1 MNHLT
6 DNPLVCDCQLRWL
19 IVTVQAGVSNLT
31 VYGAKCSEPVHLK
44 GRGIIEVTQA
54 DLNCS
59 THDTI
64 EILKAPNATYD
75 VEPNV
80 TIVIAIDAIT
90 DPDWQNQISYKWF
103 WYLPVTTSTGDQIIE
118 KQPIP
123 PTSRY
128 DKYFKLSLS
137 GKELTFTI
145 PDVKTPVMAD
155 NIAEYDLYQD
165 LTDDRLFSINIS
177 HKFDHRVV
185 NFTVKG
191 KELEKTNTIEIL
203 KAPNATY
210 DVEPNMKIVIA
221 IDVIT
226 DPDWQ
231 HQISYKW
238 FWYLPVI
245 TATGDQIIEKQPLP
259 PTSSYDKYFKLSLS
273 GKELTFTIPD
283 VKTPVM
289 ADNTAEYDLY
299 QDLTDDRLFSINISH
314 KFDYRVVN
322 FTVKGKELEKTTAV
336 MIFIRQK

>member
-1 MNHLT
+1 M
-6 DNPLVCDCQLRWL
+6 
-19 IVTVQAGVSNLT
+19 
-31 VYGAKCSEPVHLK
+31 
-44 GRGIIEVTQA
+44 
-54 DLNCS
+54 
-59 THDTI
+59 
-64 EILKAPNATYD
+64 
-75 VEPNV
+75 

-103 WYLPVTTSTGDQIIE
+103 WYLPVTTSTGNQIIGQCSLISWRPAMPMFSE
-118 KQPIP
+118 RHSTPCKAHKRDQPIP
-123 PTSRY
+123 PTSSY
-128 DKYFKLSLS
+128 DKYFKLSMS

-155 NIAEYDLYQD
+155 SIAEYDLYQD
-165 LTDDRLFSINIS
+165 LTDDRLFSINIG

-210 DVEPNMKIVIA
+210 YVEPNMKIVIA
-221 IDVIT
+221 IDVVT

-238 FWYLPVI
+238 FWYLPVT
-245 TATGDQIIEKQPLP
+245 TATGDQIIGQCIFGPLP
-259 PTSSYDKYFKLSLS
+259 PTSRYDKYFKLSLS

-283 VKTPVM
+283 VKIPVM

-336 MIFIRQK
+336 MK

>member
-1 MNHLT
+1 MMLQ
-6 DNPLVCDCQLRWL
+6 PL
-19 IVTVQAGVSNLT
+19 
-31 VYGAKCSEPVHLK
+31 
-44 GRGIIEVTQA
+44 
-54 DLNCS
+54 
-59 THDTI
+59 
-64 EILKAPNATYD
+64 
-75 VEPNV
+75 
-80 TIVIAIDAIT
+80 
-90 DPDWQNQISYKWF
+90 
-103 WYLPVTTSTGDQIIE
+103 
-118 KQPIP
+118 P
-123 PTSRY
+123 PTSSY

-155 NIAEYDLYQD
+155 SIAEYDLYQD

-210 DVEPNMKIVIA
+210 DVGPNMKIVIA

-226 DPDWQ
+226 NPNWQ

-238 FWYLPVI
+238 FWYLPVT
-245 TATGDQIIEKQPLP
+245 TATGDQIIGQCSLINWRPAMPNYE
-259 PTSSYDKYFKLSLS
+259 KYFKLSLS

-283 VKTPVM
+283 VKTPVK

-322 FTVKGKELEKTTAV
+322 FTVKGKELEKTTHVYIGIGLGAV
-336 MIFIRQK
+336 VLVVTAAVIIFKIQK

>member
-1 MNHLT
+1 MDAYSGQSQELAT
-6 DNPLVCDCQLRWL
+6 DL
-19 IVTVQAGVSNLT
+19 
-31 VYGAKCSEPVHLK
+31 
-44 GRGIIEVTQA
+44 
-54 DLNCS
+54 
-59 THDTI
+59 
-64 EILKAPNATYD
+64 
-75 VEPNV
+75 
-80 TIVIAIDAIT
+80 
-90 DPDWQNQISYKWF
+90 
-103 WYLPVTTSTGDQIIE
+103 E
-118 KQPIP
+118 KQPLP
-123 PTSRY
+123 PTSSY

-155 NIAEYDLYQD
+155 SIAEYDLYQD

-210 DVEPNMKIVIA
+210 DVGPNMKIVIA

-226 DPDWQ
+226 NPNWQ

-238 FWYLPVI
+238 FWYLPVT

-259 PTSSYDKYFKLSLS
+259 PTSSYEKYFKLSLS

-283 VKTPVM
+283 VKTPVK

-322 FTVKGKELEKTTAV
+322 FTVKGKELEKTKASTSQAHVYIGIGLGAVVLVVTAAV
-336 MIFIRQK
+336 IIFKIQKEEGIKHGERVFRWAAILYALQTMMYIIRVILLTKRMSQKRTFNLTTRNQGSH